1 VVSSSSGTLVPSPPT
16 SLVGR
21 EDDAASVCALLR
33 RTDVRLVTLTG
44 PGGVG
49 KTSLARYVAA
59 QVASGYEDGECFVS
73 LESVRDPALVPTA
86 IAEALRLREEGAV
99 SLVDRL
105 ASFLYDRRMLLVLD
119 NFEHVASAATVVAEV
134 LAACPLLEVLATS
147 RGSLR
152 LSGEHEFVVAPLALP
167 DLEHRHELNA
177 LGAYPGV
184 ELFLQRARAV
194 RPDFRL
200 SEANA
205 GAVGAICA
213 RVDGLPL
220 AIELAA
226 AWVRLLSPAEIV
238 PRLAHPFELL
248 TGGPR
253 DLPGRQRTLAD
264 TISWSLALLD
274 GGART
279 MFTRLGVF
287 AGGFTVDAA
296 EAVAGEPGAAG
307 AIEALAA
314 LIGHGLVQRPAETDP
329 TSRPRLLETV
339 REFALE
345 ELAASG
351 EEDNVRAAH
360 AAFYLAL
367 ARGGDIERLELERAN
382 LRVALRWYLAR
393 EDQDGAMALSAAA
406 SGFWLS
412 RGHLSEGRG
421 WLEQALA
428 LGDGPPTA
436 ERARASVAAGLL
448 AYHQADYAVAVSHLQ
463 RGLGQCRERGDEA
476 GVARALAALALARAR
491 AGDLAPAMH
500 LAEEALAAYR
510 RLDDEPGVGRSLET
524 LGRVLW
530 IQGDY
535 VLARARLQESRAV
548 AHRLGARD
556 LAARASQGLGYV
568 ALADGDL
575 EGANALLE
583 ESLAEFRELGDRWW
597 ALRGMCGLGHVA
609 ARRGAHAAARLQFA
623 QGLEIARELG
633 DPMLEAA
640 CLEGFAVAHGPA
652 LAARLLGAAESL
664 RERAGAAWPAF
675 VHADSERST
684 DGARRALGDERFAAE
699 WARGRTMGAAEILEL
714 APPRPPDHPR
724 GLTSREVEVLGL
736 VATGLTDAQVAERL
750 VLSVRTVHS
759 HVRSIYR
766 KLGVSSRSA
775 ATGYA
780 LRHGLGEVDG

>member
-1 VVSSSSGTLVPSPPT
+1 MVSSSGTLLPSPLT

-21 EDDAASVCALLR
+21 EGDAARVCALLR

-49 KTSLARYVAA
+49 KTSLARHVAA
-59 QVASGYEDGECFVS
+59 QLASGYEDGECFVA
-73 LESVRDPALVPTA
+73 LESLRDPALVPAA
-86 IAEALRLREEGAV
+86 IAQALRLREAGAV
-99 SLVDRL
+99 RLVDRI
-105 ASFLYDRRMLLVLD
+105 ASFLCERQMLLVLD
-119 NFEHVASAATVVAEV
+119 NFEHVATGATVVAEV
-134 LAACPLLEVLATS
+134 LAACPSLDVLATS

-152 LSGEHEFVVAPLALP
+152 LSGEHEFPVAPLALP
-167 DLEHRHELNA
+167 DPEHRYDLGA

-184 ELFLQRARAV
+184 ELFLERAQAA

-226 AWVRLLSPAEIV
+226 ARVRLLSPAEIV

-253 DLPGRQRTLAD
+253 DRPARHRTLGD

-274 GGART
+274 RGART

-287 AGGFTVDAA
+287 AGGFTVEAA
-296 EAVAGEPGAAG
+296 EAVAGDLGAAG
-307 AIEALAA
+307 VIDALAA
-314 LIGHGLVQRPAETDP
+314 LIDHGLVQRPAETGP
-329 TSRPRLLETV
+329 VSRPRLLETI

-351 EEDNVRAAH
+351 EQDDVRTAH

-367 ARGGDIERLELERAN
+367 ARSGASERLEPEQAN
-382 LRVALRWYLAR
+382 LRAAMRWYLAR
-393 EDQDGAMALSAAA
+393 EDQDGALALAAA
-406 SGFWLS
+406 SSAFWLS
-412 RGHLSEGRG
+412 RGHLTEGRR

-428 LGDGPPTA
+428 LGDGPATA
-436 ERARASVAAGLL
+436 ERAQASIAAGLL
-448 AYHQADYAVAVSHLQ
+448 AYHQADYAVAASHLR
-463 RGLGQCRERGDEA
+463 RGLDQCRQRGDEV
-476 GVARALAALALARAR
+476 GVAPALAALALARTR
-491 AGDLAPAMH
+491 AGDLAPALH

-510 RLDDEPGVGRSLET
+510 RLDDEAGVGRSLET

-530 IQGDY
+530 IRGDY
-535 VLARARLQESRAV
+535 GPARGRLQESRAV
-548 AHRLGARD
+548 ARRLGARD
-556 LAARASQGLGYV
+556 VAARASQGLGYL

-575 EGANALLE
+575 QGAEGLLE
-583 ESLAEFRELGDRWW
+583 ESLAEFQELGDRWW
-597 ALRGMCGLGHVA
+597 ALRGICALGHVA
-609 ARRGAHAAARLQFA
+609 ARRGAHAAARLRFQ
-623 QGLEIARELG
+623 QGLETARELG

-640 CLEGFAVAHGPA
+640 CVEGLAAAHAPA
-652 LAARLLGAAESL
+652 MAARLLGAAESL
-664 RERAGAAWPAF
+664 RERSGAAWPAF
-675 VHADSERST
+675 VHADSERSA
-684 DGARRALGDERFAAE
+684 DRARRALGDERFAAE
-699 WARGRTMGAAEILEL
+699 WAGGQAMGAAEIVGLER
-714 APPRPPDHPR
+714 PRPPEHPA
-724 GLTSREVEVLGL
+724 GLTLREVEVLRL
-736 VATGLTDAQVAERL
+736 IAAGLTDAQVADRL

-766 KLGVSSRSA
+766 KLGVSSRTA

-780 LRHGLGEVDG
+780 FRQGLG

>member
-1 VVSSSSGTLVPSPPT
+1 MVSSSGTLLPSPPT

-21 EDDAASVCALLR
+21 EGDAASVCALLR
-33 RTDVRLVTLTG
+33 RSDVRLVTLTG

-49 KTSLARYVAA
+49 KTSLARHVAA
-59 QVASGYEDGECFVS
+59 QLASDYEDGECFVA
-73 LESVRDPALVPTA
+73 LESVRDPALVPAA
-86 IAEALRLREEGAV
+86 IAQALRLREQGAV
-99 SLVDRL
+99 RLVDRV
-105 ASFLYDRRMLLVLD
+105 ASFLFDRRMLLVLD
-119 NFEHVASAATVVAEV
+119 NFEHVATAATVVAEV
-134 LAACPLLEVLATS
+134 LAACPSLEVLATS

-152 LSGEHEFVVAPLALP
+152 LSGEHEFPVAPLALP
-167 DLEHRHELNA
+167 DPEHRYELDA

-184 ELFLQRARAV
+184 ELFLERARAA

-226 AWVRLLSPAEIV
+226 ARVRLLSPAEIV

-253 DLPGRQRTLAD
+253 DRPARHQTLGD

-274 GGART
+274 RGART

-287 AGGFTVDAA
+287 AGGFTVEAA
-296 EAVAGEPGAAG
+296 EAVAGDPGAPG
-307 AIEALAA
+307 VIDALAA
-314 LIGHGLVQRPAETDP
+314 LIDHGLVQRPAETGP
-329 TSRPRLLETV
+329 ASRPRLLETI

-351 EEDNVRAAH
+351 EQDDVRAAH
-360 AAFYLAL
+360 AAFYVAL
-367 ARGGDIERLELERAN
+367 ARRGDSERLEPEQAN
-382 LRVALRWYLAR
+382 LRAAMRWYLAR
-393 EDQDGAMALSAAA
+393 EDQDGALALASSSSA
-406 SGFWLS
+406 FWLS
-412 RGHLSEGRG
+412 RGHLTEGRR

-436 ERARASVAAGLL
+436 ERAQASIAAGLL
-448 AYHQADYAVAVSHLQ
+448 AYHQADYAVAASHLQ
-463 RGLGQCRERGDEA
+463 GGLDQCRELGDEA
-476 GVARALAALALARAR
+476 GVAPALAALALALTR
-491 AGDLAPAMH
+491 AGDLAPALH

-510 RLDDEPGVGRSLET
+510 RLDDEAGVGRSLET

-530 IQGDY
+530 IRGDY
-535 VLARARLQESRAV
+535 VQARAQLQESLDV
-548 AHRLGARD
+548 ARRLGARD
-556 LAARASQGLGYV
+556 IAARASQGLGYV

-575 EGANALLE
+575 GGADALLE
-583 ESLAEFRELGDRWW
+583 ESLAEFQELGDRWW
-597 ALRGMCGLGHVA
+597 ALRGICALGHVA
-609 ARRGAHAAARLQFA
+609 ARRGAHAAARQRFE
-623 QGLEIARELG
+623 QGLETARELG

-640 CLEGFAVAHGPA
+640 CLEGLAGAHGPA
-652 LAARLLGAAESL
+652 MAARLLGAAESL

-675 VHADSERST
+675 VHADSERSA
-684 DGARRALGDERFAAE
+684 DRARRALGDERFAAGWE
-699 WARGRTMGAAEILEL
+699 GGRAMGAAEIVGL
-714 APPRPPDHPR
+714 APPRPPEHPA
-724 GLTSREVEVLGL
+724 GLTHREVEVLRL
-736 VATGLTDAQVAERL
+736 IADGLTDAQVADRL

-766 KLGVSSRSA
+766 KLGVSSRAA
-775 ATGYA
+775 ATGYVY
-780 LRHGLGEVDG
+780 RQGLG

>member
-1 VVSSSSGTLVPSPPT
+1 MVSSSGTLVPSPPT

-49 KTSLARYVAA
+49 KTSLARHVAA
-59 QVASGYEDGECFVS
+59 QLASDYEDGECFVA
-73 LESVRDPALVPTA
+73 LESVRDPALVPAA
-86 IAEALRLREEGAV
+86 IAQALRLREAGAV
-99 SLVDRL
+99 RLVDRV
-105 ASFLYDRRMLLVLD
+105 ASFLFDRRMLLVLD
-119 NFEHVASAATVVAEV
+119 NFEHVATAATVVAEL

-152 LSGEHEFVVAPLALP
+152 LSGEHEFPVAPLALP
-167 DLEHRHELNA
+167 DPEHRHELDA

-184 ELFLQRARAV
+184 ELFLERARAV

-226 AWVRLLSPAEIV
+226 ARVRLLSPAEIV
-238 PRLAHPFELL
+238 ARLAHPFELL

-253 DLPGRQRTLAD
+253 DLPDRQRTLGD

-274 GGART
+274 RGART
-279 MFTRLGVF
+279 MFARLGVF

-296 EAVAGEPGAAG
+296 EAVAGDPGAAG
-307 AIEALAA
+307 VIDALAA
-314 LIGHGLVQRPAETDP
+314 LIDHGLVQRPAETGP
-329 TSRPRLLETV
+329 ASRPRLLETI

-351 EEDNVRAAH
+351 EQDDVRAAH
-360 AAFYLAL
+360 AAFYVAL
-367 ARGGDIERLELERAN
+367 ARSGDSERLEPEQAN
-382 LRVALRWYLAR
+382 LRAAMRWYLAR
-393 EDQDGAMALSAAA
+393 EDQDGALALSAASSA
-406 SGFWLS
+406 FWLS
-412 RGHLSEGRG
+412 RGHLTEGRR

-436 ERARASVAAGLL
+436 DRARASIAAGLL
-448 AYHQADYAVAVSHLQ
+448 AYHQADYAVAATHLQ
-463 RGLGQCRERGDEA
+463 RGLDQCRARGDEA
-476 GVARALAALALARAR
+476 DVARALAALALARTR
-491 AGDLAPAMH
+491 AGDLAPALH
-500 LAEEALAAYR
+500 LAEEALDAYR
-510 RLDDEPGVGRSLET
+510 RLDDEAGVGRSLET

-535 VLARARLQESRAV
+535 GQARARLQESLAV
-548 AHRLGARD
+548 ARRLGARD
-556 LAARASQGLGYV
+556 IAARASQGLGYV

-575 EGANALLE
+575 EGADALLE

-597 ALRGMCGLGHVA
+597 ALRGMCALGHVA
-609 ARRGAHAAARLQFA
+609 ARRGAHAAARLRFA

-640 CLEGFAVAHGPA
+640 CLEGLAGAHGPA

-675 VHADSERST
+675 VHADSERSA
-684 DGARRALGDERFAAE
+684 DRARRALGDERFAAE
-699 WARGRTMGAAEILEL
+699 WARGRAMGAAEILGL
-714 APPRPPDHPR
+714 ARPRPPGHPA
-724 GLTSREVEVLGL
+724 GLTVREVEVLRL
-736 VATGLTDAQVAERL
+736 VAAGLTDAQVAERL

-766 KLGVSSRSA
+766 KLGVSSRTA

-780 LRHGLGEVDG
+780 LRQGLG

>member
-1 VVSSSSGTLVPSPPT
+1 VVTSSGTLLPSPPT

-21 EDDAASVCALLR
+21 EGDAASVCALLR

-49 KTSLARYVAA
+49 KTSLARLVAA
-59 QVASGYEDGECFVS
+59 RLASGYEDGECFVS
-73 LESVRDPALVPTA
+73 LEAVRDPVLVPTA
-86 IAEALRLREEGAV
+86 IAQALGLREEGAV
-99 SLVDRL
+99 TVVDRL
-105 ASFLYDRRMLLVLD
+105 ASFLFDRRMLLVLD

-134 LAACPLLEVLATS
+134 LAACPSLDVLATS

-152 LSGEHEFVVAPLALP
+152 LSGEHEFPVAPLALP
-167 DLEHRHELNA
+167 NPENRDELDA

-184 ELFLQRARAV
+184 ELFLERARAV

-253 DLPGRQRTLAD
+253 DRPDRQRTLAD

-274 GGART
+274 RGART

-287 AGGFTVDAA
+287 AGGFTIDAA
-296 EAVAGEPGAAG
+296 EAVAGGPGAAG
-307 AIEALAA
+307 VIDALAA
-314 LIGHGLVQRPAETDP
+314 LIDHGLVQRPAETDP
-329 TSRPRLLETV
+329 ASRPRLLETV
-339 REFALE
+339 REFALQ

-351 EEDNVRAAH
+351 QQDDVRAAH
-360 AAFYLAL
+360 AAFYVAL
-367 ARGGDIERLELERAN
+367 ARSGDSERLEPEQAN
-382 LRVALRWYLAR
+382 LRAAMRWYLAR
-393 EDQDGAMALSAAA
+393 EDQDGALALSAAA
-406 SGFWLS
+406 SAFWLA

-428 LGDGPPTA
+428 LGAGPPTTD
-436 ERARASVAAGLL
+436 RARASIAAGLL

-463 RGLGQCRERGDEA
+463 RGLDQCRECGDEA
-476 GVARALAALALARAR
+476 GVARALAALALARTR
-491 AGDLAPAMH
+491 AGDLAPALH
-500 LAEEALAAYR
+500 LADEALAAYR
-510 RLDDEPGVGRSLET
+510 RLNDEPGVGRSLET

-535 VLARARLQESRAV
+535 ELARTRLQESRDV
-548 AHRLGARD
+548 ARRLGAREIV
-556 LAARASQGLGYV
+556 ARASQGLGWV

-575 EGANALLE
+575 ERANALLE

-609 ARRGAHAAARLQFA
+609 ARQGGHATARLRFA
-623 QGLEIARELG
+623 QGLEIARDLG
-633 DPMLEAA
+633 DPMLEAG
-640 CLEGFAVAHGPA
+640 CLEGFASAHGPA

-675 VHADSERST
+675 VHADSERSA
-684 DGARRALGDERFAAE
+684 DRARRALGDERFAAE
-699 WARGRTMGAAEILEL
+699 WAQGRAMGAAEILGL
-714 APPRPPDHPR
+714 APPGPQEHPA
-724 GLTSREVEVLGL
+724 GLTLREVEVLRL
-736 VATGLTDAQVAERL
+736 VAAGLTDAQVAERL
-750 VLSVRTVHS
+750 VLSVRTIHS

-766 KLGVSSRSA
+766 KLGVTSRTA
-775 ATGYA
+775 ATRYA
-780 LRHGLGEVDG
+780 LRQGLG